1 VEETVFKT
9 QVNWRGVLDKYW
21 VSFDWLYQH
30 IGFRA
35 FFKGSVPYLY
45 QLQNEMRVHTSSPH
59 TQAHLTADI
68 MNILVGV
75 DSKTNYFILTYVP
88 FVVIILYD
96 EPTYAQLID
105 NYSTAPTCFNTIVS
119 SSGIS

>member
-1 VEETVFKT
+1 
-9 QVNWRGVLDKYW
+9 
-21 VSFDWLYQH
+21 
-30 IGFRA
+30 
-35 FFKGSVPYLY
+35 
-45 QLQNEMRVHTSSPH
+45 MRVHTSSPH

-119 SSGIS
+119 SSAIS